1 MLKNNCVPTYDYC
14 SLTCMYYCVRFEFNY
29 ILEIEMC
36 ANSIAIYYDD
46 DDLKKNQCGKFKRA
60 LKGERHKQ
68 QLLQNGKKK
77 PMIQPNTKHK
87 I

>member
-1 MLKNNCVPTYDYC
+1 
-14 SLTCMYYCVRFEFNY
+14 
-29 ILEIEMC
+29 MC